1 MQRSTRRSS
10 ATRDASRARADPCP
24 AVAIWL
30 LPCVRAGT
38 RIALSE
44 PVLWHG
50 RISVHSTGGRRL
62 ILAVG
67 VVLLGVLALP
77 LRIEVGGSHRVEL
90 GGALALEVDRVTVGL
105 LPFHH
110 LALLQV
116 GVRVPLPG
124 GHAVGLKATEVRVR
138 GAGAGIFG
146 GEPGG
151 DFEELLATGLVGSFG
166 PLRVV
171 DGELEAK
178 RSGSAL
184 RIRGSGEGSNGGR
197 IDLQGELGARA
208 PHLGTLRLY
217 LDNVRVAPWPSSEP
231 LDLSGT
237 IVYERLSQENDRVR
251 VALDVRGPAERLL
264 ARVEGSIERIGGQ
277 FRPGSSLQVRGF
289 VRDFAGSGIHRALHG
304 PFSGSAAVRGSI
316 ESLELQVEV
325 DLSDLRILVG
335 DQLDKAPGVRTRV
348 ELTLKARHDEPPRAR
363 ARVRLGSMR
372 ATASGLYS
380 GASSRWTLRT
390 GWCPVGELVQHVP
403 LLRRP
408 GVAGTGFVRAK
419 MRRRDGERPSL
430 NLEVSNLA
438 LPLGRGTLDVSR
450 AELRFDGETLV
461 LEPTTLSLGGEE
473 LSVQGSVV
481 SRGKGWDVEVEGRAA
496 HLQIEPVAALF
507 GPTLPDTRAA
517 DFEALA
523 AEAVGWLRHRSF
535 ALRDLRVR
543 PLHLEIGKF
552 QGFGFSERDLRL
564 EARLEDRVIRVR
576 YETAGGAEPQ
586 TLCLDLKRFVP
597 RVSISETDT
606 FECSSGLG
614 QHGG

>member
-1 MQRSTRRSS
+1 M
-10 ATRDASRARADPCP
+10 P
-24 AVAIWL
+24 
-30 LPCVRAGT
+30 
-38 RIALSE
+38 
-44 PVLWHG
+44 
-50 RISVHSTGGRRL
+50 TGWRQL

-67 VVLLGVLALP
+67 VGLLGVLALP

-90 GGALALEVDRVTVGL
+90 GGGVTLEVDRVTVGL
-105 LPFHH
+105 LPIHH

-116 GVRVPLPG
+116 GARVPLPG
-124 GHAVGLKATEVRVR
+124 GRAVDLQAAEVKVR
-138 GAGAGIFG
+138 GVGAGIFG

-151 DFEELLATGLVGSFG
+151 DFEEFLATGLVGSFG
-166 PLRVV
+166 LLRIV

-178 RSGSAL
+178 RSSRVLQVWGW
-184 RIRGSGEGSNGGR
+184 GEGSKGGR
-197 IDLQGELGARA
+197 IDLQGQLGARA

-217 LDNVRVAPWPSSEP
+217 LDNVRIAPRSSSEP

-251 VALDVRGPAERLL
+251 VALDVRGPAERLR
-264 ARVEGSIERIGGQ
+264 ARVEGSVERLGGQ
-277 FRPGSSLQVRGF
+277 FRPGSSLRVQGF
-289 VRDFAGSGIHRALHG
+289 VRDFGRSGIDHALHG

-316 ESLELQVEV
+316 ESLELQLEV
-325 DLSDLRILVG
+325 DLSELRILIG
-335 DQLDKAPGVRTRV
+335 DQLDKAPGVKTRV
-348 ELTLKARHDEPPRAR
+348 ELTLKARHDEAPRAS

-380 GASSRWTLRT
+380 GGSGRWILQT
-390 GWCPVGELVQHVP
+390 GWCPVGELIEHVP
-403 LLRRP
+403 LLRSP

-419 MRRRDGERPSL
+419 MRWHDGDRPSL
-430 NLEVSNLA
+430 NLEVANLA
-438 LPLGRGTLDVSR
+438 VPLGRGTLQVSH
-450 AELRFDGETLV
+450 ADLRFDGETLA
-461 LEPTTLSLGGEE
+461 LEPTTLSLAGEE

-481 SRGKGWDVEVEGRAA
+481 SRGEGWDVEVQGRAA

-517 DFEALA
+517 DFETLA
-523 AEAVGWLRHRSF
+523 TEAVGWLRRRSF

-543 PLHLEIGKF
+543 PLLLEIGRF
-552 QGFGFSERDLRL
+552 QGFGLSERDLRL
-564 EARLEDRVIRVR
+564 EARFEDRVIRVR

-606 FECSSGLG
+606 FECSSGLVP
-614 QHGG
+614 HGG